1 MSSASRTTN
10 HAVHVAGRDAADRTQ
25 PPGPDVSPE
34 EQIGRQ
40 WAKRS
45 TVTKIWAAG
54 MANPFVA
61 RAFWAAAYGTDARAF
76 VYQWERLADEPPGT
90 RVLDVPSGS
99 GVFLLGLTPG
109 LGIDYTAVDIS
120 TDMVDRVRARAKAA
134 GLDNVR
140 ALRADAT
147 NLPMEDGAFDLLL
160 TFNGLHC
167 FNEPWRALQEFHR
180 VLTKDGRIRGTILVR
195 RPGFRA
201 PRAQHYFQFRG
212 LLGPIGTWAEIRT
225 WFAAAGLS
233 VRRTQQN
240 GALAFFEGQAASV
253 RGTAAPAKPASASP
267 PRRSASS
274 AGGSS
279 SSTGAAT

>member
-1 MSSASRTTN
+1 MSSASGTTN
-10 HAVHVAGRDAADRTQ
+10 HAVHAAGRDATDGTQ
-25 PPGPDVSPE
+25 PPRPAVPPE
-34 EQIGRQ
+34 EQVGRQ

-99 GVFLLGLTPG
+99 GVFLLGLAPG

-120 TDMVDRVRARAKAA
+120 TDMIDRVRARAKAA
-134 GLDNVR
+134 DLDNVR
-140 ALRADAT
+140 AIRADAT

-167 FNEPWRALQEFHR
+167 FNEPWRALQEFRR
-180 VLTKDGRIRGTILVR
+180 VLTEGGRIRGTILVR
-195 RPGFRA
+195 RPGVRA
-201 PRAQHYFQFRG
+201 PRAQRYFQFRG

-253 RGTAAPAKPASASP
+253 QGGAAPSAPGSASS
-267 PRRSASS
+267 PRRRDSSTGGRASS
-274 AGGSS
+274 AG
-279 SSTGAAT
+279 AAT